1 VYLGLAFGPF
11 AGGLLTEFFGWRSI
25 FYVATVLGVLIS
37 IIGFLFLDKDIQS
50 HKALTKINLKGSFF
64 YMTGLVML
72 VYGSSKIP
80 AIYGWL
86 MLGSGIMALVFF
98 WLIESRSHMP
108 VLETKLYTQ
117 NRMFAFSNLAALIN
131 YSATFAIIF
140 LLSLYLQKV
149 KGMSPY
155 EAGTIV
161 IAQPVMMAVFSP
173 VTGRLSDFIQ
183 PRYLSTLGLISFS
196 FLGAATPVWIIVLI
210 LLWVGL
216 GFAFFSSPNMNTIM
230 SSVEQSNY
238 GIASGSAST
247 MRVIGQ
253 IISMTIAT
261 LFFAGMFGG
270 QAIETVPDAVFLKAV
285 KWGFISLSFLSIFGI
300 YFSYNRGKIKR
311 ES

>member
-1 VYLGLAFGPF
+1 
-11 AGGLLTEFFGWRSI
+11 
-25 FYVATVLGVLIS
+25 
-37 IIGFLFLDKDIQS
+37 
-50 HKALTKINLKGSFF
+50 
-64 YMTGLVML
+64 MTGLVLL

-80 AIYGWL
+80 ALYGWL
-86 MLGSGIMALVFF
+86 MLGSGIVALAFF

-117 NRMFAFSNLAALIN
+117 NRLFAFSNLAALIN

-183 PRYLSTLGLISFS
+183 PRYLSTLGMSMCTLGLISFS
-196 FLGAATPVWIIVLI
+196 FLGAATPVWMIVLI

-270 QAIETVPDAVFLKAV
+270 QAIETVPNAVFLKAV
-285 KWGFISLSFLSIFGI
+285 KWGFISFSFLSIFGI